1 MPWESLYHSREKKMD
16 TPKTHIQD
24 LSDHDLLIR
33 IDERTRDLVDEIRGK
48 DGLLRRVSR
57 LERFM
62 WGFLAIGGCA
72 GWAASF
78 LTR

>member
-1 MPWESLYHSREKKMD
+1 MD
-16 TPKTHIQD
+16 TSKAQIRD